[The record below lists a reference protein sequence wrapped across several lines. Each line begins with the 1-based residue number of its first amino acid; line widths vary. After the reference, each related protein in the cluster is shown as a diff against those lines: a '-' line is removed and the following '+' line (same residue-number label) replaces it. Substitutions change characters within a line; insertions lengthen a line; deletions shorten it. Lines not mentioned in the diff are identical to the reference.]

1 MTSSLNFHN
10 WPNTGS
16 VISAKAGIQSGSR
29 QHLTPEDKMDK
40 ITEYLSSYATSLKFS
55 DLPKEVVEKTKRVIL
70 DTLGCALGG
79 YTSVPSKIARSMAEV
94 TCARPATVIGSG
106 QKTTPDLAAF
116 ANGVM
121 IRYLDFNDIVLSK
134 RGGGH
139 HSDDI
144 AAVLSPVEA
153 VHGSGKD
160 AITAT
165 ALAYEVNCAFP
176 EQIDIRAGGWDASV
190 FGVIACGVA
199 AAKGFGLSKEEIAQ
213 TVNLSVAP
221 NMGLFQARIGA
232 VSHWKGAAMANA
244 ARNAVFA
251 AMLAAKGMT
260 GPDPIFEGRGGLFNA
275 ATGPFELDPFGGEGR
290 PYAILR
296 ATLKHFPL
304 GSVAQTAVE
313 AALRIRPK
321 LASFDDIQEIHV
333 ETCSPIMSGDADKW
347 DPQTREAADHSMPYS
362 VVAALRYGPV
372 QVLHY
377 LPEYFRDPKNLE
389 LMQRVT
395 VEVTEEGRKSRP
407 DGSLNVVEVVTKS
420 GARYKE
426 REAYHKGHPN
436 NPMTDEELEGK
447 FRSMARELLSDRQIS
462 QVLERLWNLEQ
473 VDDIGEVLE
482 LLTV

>member
-1 MTSSLNFHN
+1 
-10 WPNTGS
+10 
-16 VISAKAGIQSGSR
+16 
-29 QHLTPEDKMDK
+29 MDK
-40 ITEYLSSYATSLKFS
+40 ITEYLSSYAASLKFS
-55 DLPKEVVEKTKRVIL
+55 DLPPDVVEKTKRVML

-79 YTSVPSKIARSMAEV
+79 YTSEPSKIARSMAEV

-106 QKTTPDLAAF
+106 QKTTPDLATF

-134 RGGGH
+134 RGAGH

-144 AAVLSPVEA
+144 AAVLSPVEV
-153 VHGSGKD
+153 VHGSGRD

-165 ALAYEVNCAFP
+165 VLAYEVNCAFT

-199 AAKGFGLSKEEIAQ
+199 AAKGFGLSKDEIAH
-213 TVNLSVAP
+213 TVNLSVVP

-232 VSHWKGAAMANA
+232 VSHWKGVAMANA
-244 ARNAVFA
+244 ARNGVFA
-251 AMLAAKGMT
+251 ALLAAKGMT
-260 GPDPIFEGRGGLFNA
+260 GPDPIFEGPGGLFNA
-275 ATGPFELDPFGGEGR
+275 ATGPFDLDPFGGDGR
-290 PYAILR
+290 PFAILG

-313 AALRIRPK
+313 AAIRIRPK
-321 LASFDDIQEIHV
+321 LASLDDIQEIHV
-333 ETCSPIMSGDADKW
+333 ETSGPIMSGDPEKW

-372 QVLHY
+372 QVHHY

-389 LMQRVT
+389 LMQKVT
-395 VEVTEEGRKSRP
+395 VEVTEEGRRSRP

-420 GARYKE
+420 GERYKE
-426 REAYHKGHPN
+426 REAYHRGHPK
-436 NPMTDEELEGK
+436 NPMTDEEMEAK
-447 FRSMARELLSDRQIS
+447 FRSMARVLLSERQV
-462 QVLERLWNLEQ
+462 QLVLERLWNLEQ
-473 VDDIGEVLE
+473 VDDLGDVLE
-482 LLTV
+482 LLAV